1 MTTVLIVDDHYAV
14 RAGLNE
20 LLRSTPDL
28 DVVGMAHA
36 GDAAIEMAATLRPD
50 VVLMDI
56 ALPVVDGIEATRTIT
71 QQRPEAVVLILSTY
85 DDAGHME
92 QALAAGAHGYLRK
105 DVPPDALVAG
115 IRNAAYNWVSFLPG
129 VEPPLRVDHANVI
142 GPHRK
147 PRRRVHF

>member
-14 RAGLNE
+14 RVGLNE
-20 LLRSTPDL
+20 LLRSAPDL

-36 GDAAIEMAATLRPD
+36 GDTAIEMAAALRPD

-71 QQRPEAVVLILSTY
+71 QQRPDAVVLILSTY

-92 QALAAGAHGYLRK
+92 QALAAGAHGYMRK
-105 DVPPDALVAG
+105 DVLPEALVAG
-115 IRNAAYNWVSFLPG
+115 IRNAADNWVSFLPG
-129 VEPPLRVDHANVI
+129 VEPPLRLACADGIAP
-142 GPHRK
+142 PHK
-147 PRRRVHF
+147 LHKRVHF